1 MQIVVRNEITLF
13 IFMFIKILLVFA
25 LFYVAAMIA
34 IYFAQA
40 LFIYAPQMPT
50 RELVAT
56 PTDIGLEYEN
66 LNLITVDNENIHA
79 WYIPAKTST
88 AKTVLFFHGNAG
100 NISHRLE
107 TIKIYN
113 DLGFNFLILDY
124 RGFGIST
131 GKPSEL
137 GTYLDADAA
146 WEYLIKEQKLEPKN
160 IIIAGRS
167 LGGGIAAELAKKVR
181 PALLILESTFTSM
194 TEVSAKHYPFM
205 PTGLIVKHEYETYE
219 KLKDIHCPIVFVH
232 SKNDEVIPYEHSQRN
247 FELANEPKQFI
258 ELRGGHGSGFLFS
271 LHDYVNGLK
280 HAVQEM
286 L

>member
-1 MQIVVRNEITLF
+1 YN
-13 IFMFIKILLVFA
+13 FMFIKLLLAIA
-25 LFYVAAMIA
+25 LFYIAAMIA

-56 PTDIGLEYEN
+56 PADIGLEYEN
-66 LNLITVDNENIHA
+66 LTLNTPDNERINA
-79 WYIPAKTST
+79 WYIPTNNQT

-113 DLGFNFLILDY
+113 QLGLNFLIFDY

-131 GKPSEL
+131 GKPTEE
-137 GTYLDADAA
+137 GTYLDADTA
-146 WEYLIKEQKLEPKN
+146 WQYLIEEKKLNPEE
-160 IIIAGRS
+160 IILAGRS
-167 LGGGIAAELAKKVR
+167 LGGGVAAELAKKAH
-181 PALLILESTFTSM
+181 PAMLILESTFTSM

-205 PTGLIVKHEYETYE
+205 PTSLIVKHEYETSL
-219 KLKDIHCPIVFVH
+219 KLKDIHCPIVFAH

-247 FELANEPKQFI
+247 YAVANEPKKFI
-258 ELRGGHGSGFLFS
+258 ELSGGHGNGFLLS
-271 LHDYVNGLK
+271 KRNYVSGLQI
-280 HAVQEM
+280 AFNEF

>member
-1 MQIVVRNEITLF
+1 
-13 IFMFIKILLVFA
+13 MFIKILLAVA

-40 LFIYAPQMPT
+40 LFIYAPQIPT

-56 PTDIGLEYEN
+56 PADIGLEYED
-66 LNLITVDNENIHA
+66 LTLQTVDNEKINA
-79 WYIPAKTST
+79 WYIPTNKSNTEST
-88 AKTVLFFHGNAG
+88 KTVLFFHGNAG

-113 DLGFNFLILDY
+113 NLGLDFLIFDY
-124 RGFGIST
+124 RGFGVST
-131 GKPSEL
+131 GKPSEQ
-137 GTYLDADAA
+137 GTCLDADTV
-146 WEYLIKEQKLEPKN
+146 WKYLIEERKLEPKD

-167 LGGGIAAELAKKVR
+167 LGGGVAAELAKKVH
-181 PALLILESTFTSM
+181 PVMLILESTFTSM

-205 PTGLIVKHEYETYE
+205 PTGLIVKHEYKINL
-219 KLKDIHCPIVFVH
+219 KLKDIHCPIVFAH

-247 FELANEPKQFI
+247 FATANEPKQFI
-258 ELRGGHGSGFLFS
+258 ELRGGHGSGFLLS
-271 LHDYVNGLK
+271 KNNYMDGLQR
-280 HAVQEM
+280 ALNEM

>member
-1 MQIVVRNEITLF
+1 
-13 IFMFIKILLVFA
+13 MFIKILLAVA
-25 LFYVAAMIA
+25 LFYIAAMIA

-50 RELVAT
+50 RALVAT
-56 PTDIGLEYEN
+56 PADIGLEFED
-66 LNLITVDNENIHA
+66 LALQTIDNEKINA
-79 WYIPAKTST
+79 WYIPTSKPST
-88 AKTVLFFHGNAG
+88 ETIKTVLFFHGNAG

-113 DLGFNFLILDY
+113 NLGFNFLIFDY

-131 GKPSEL
+131 GKPSEQ
-137 GTYLDADAA
+137 GTYLDADAV
-146 WEYLIKEQKLEPKN
+146 WKYLIEERKLESTD

-167 LGGGIAAELAKKVR
+167 LGGGVAAELAKKVH

-205 PTGLIVKHEYETYE
+205 PTGLIVKHEYETNL
-219 KLKDIHCPIVFVH
+219 KLKDIHCPIIFVH

-247 FELANEPKQFI
+247 YAAANEPKQFI
-258 ELRGGHGSGFLFS
+258 ELRGGHGSGFLLS
-271 LHDYVNGLK
+271 KNDYVNGL
-280 HAVQEM
+280 HRALNEM

>member
-1 MQIVVRNEITLF
+1 
-13 IFMFIKILLVFA
+13 MFIKVLLAIAF
-25 LFYVAAMIA
+25 FYIAAMIA

-40 LFIYAPQMPT
+40 LFIYAPQIPT

-66 LNLITVDNENIHA
+66 LTLKTVDNERINA
-79 WYIPAKTST
+79 WYIPANKSNTESIKTM
-88 AKTVLFFHGNAG
+88 LFFHGNAG

-113 DLGFNFLILDY
+113 KLGLNFLIFDY
-124 RGFGIST
+124 RGYGIST
-131 GKPSEL
+131 GKPTEK
-137 GTYLDADAA
+137 GTYLDADSV
-146 WEYLIKEQKLEPKN
+146 WQYLIEERKLEPQE
-160 IIIAGRS
+160 IIISGRS

-181 PALLILESTFTSM
+181 PAMLVMESTFTSM

-205 PTGLIVKHEYETYE
+205 PTGLIVKHEYETIL
-219 KLKDIHCPIVFVH
+219 KLKDIHCPIVFAH

-247 FELANEPKQFI
+247 YAAANEPKQFI
-258 ELRGGHGSGFLFS
+258 ELRGGHGSGFLLS
-271 LHDYVNGLK
+271 KQQYISGLQR
-280 HAVQEM
+280 ALQEM